1 MRTIASALAAT
12 VAVCVFGYLA
22 LFSALPANSAE
33 APAPTC
39 QFILPDATAQ
49 LDAQGITYHV
59 LDAEERA
66 SFLLL
71 LPEDIA
77 PKVTDVLLALLE
89 GKLFFGLV
97 IDGCLSPPQPL
108 AMLTPAVGHL
118 SGKTMYGTF
127 A

>member
-22 LFSALPANSAE
+22 LFQALPANSQE
-33 APAPTC
+33 PAPVC

-59 LDAEERA
+59 LDADERA
-66 SFLLL
+66 QFVLL

-77 PKVTDVLLALLE
+77 SKVTDVLLALLD
-89 GKLFFGLV
+89 GQLFFGLV
-97 IDGCLSPPQPL
+97 IDGCLTPPQPL
-108 AMLTPAVGHL
+108 ALLQPTVGHL
-118 SGKTMYGTF
+118 SGKTVYGTF

>member
-1 MRTIASALAAT
+1 MRLLAAAALALAMSFPA
-12 VAVCVFGYLA
+12 VAGP
-22 LFSALPANSAE
+22 S
-33 APAPTC
+33 C

-49 LDAQGITYHV
+49 LDAQGLKYHV

-66 SFLLL
+66 AFIQL

-77 PKVTDVLLALLE
+77 SKVTDVLLAELE
-89 GKLFFGLV
+89 GQMFFGLV
-97 IDGCLSPPQPL
+97 INGCLTPPQPL

-118 SGKTMYGTF
+118 SGNTAYGTF